1 MKTDFLY
8 TDGLSVGYG
17 AKVIIDNIN
26 ININKGQI
34 MTLIGPNGAGKSTI
48 LKNFTRQL
56 SPIKGTV
63 FIDDNDMKS
72 MTGPELA
79 RKISMVMTSRIEP
92 ELMTCYDVV
101 STGRYPYTGRLGM
114 LTKSDREK
122 VCEALKLV
130 QAFELS
136 DEKFS
141 DISDGQRQRIMLARA
156 VCQEPELMILD
167 EPTSY
172 LDVKHK
178 LEFLDILRHLV
189 HDKNM
194 AVIMSLH
201 ELDLAQKISDIV
213 VCVRN
218 NKIDKIGEP
227 QEIFT
232 TQYIRSLYNITKGSY
247 NAELGCM
254 ELEPFEKP
262 SKSINNNENKPR
274 VMIAGTGSGSGK
286 TTITCAILQRLVND
300 GYDVSSFKC
309 GPDYIDTM
317 FHSKIIGTRARNLDS
332 YFCDDD
338 TLNTVLYKNAGE
350 LSIIEGVMG
359 FYDGA
364 GVSGSSWQVA
374 DRTGTPV
381 IIVIDCKGMA
391 QSVGAVMRGFLVF
404 KNPSHIAGFI
414 FNRLAESM
422 VPEIKELCK
431 ELNTK
436 YLGRFPYVKNAVIES
451 RHLGLVTAGEIED
464 IRAKL
469 SILADEAKNNL
480 ELDEIIAIAKGAATP
495 EFNEIKIQPVVNNN
509 GSTADNIRIAVAR
522 DESFCFCYEDNLMLL
537 KELGG
542 ELVEFS
548 PLNDEEL
555 PKNISGLILYGGY
568 PELYAKRLSENT
580 KMRNSIL
587 NALNNGLPTIAEC
600 GGFLYLQKTLQDNDG
615 NVYDM
620 VGFLNSNG
628 YKTQKLQRFGYVELE
643 SQNDNLLC
651 KKGDIL
657 KAHEF
662 HYWDSSDCGESFVAK
677 KAGKNIEYPC
687 IVANERLYA
696 GFPHL
701 YLYGNRRA
709 AENFI
714 RKCGEYE
721 KNQG

>member
-1 MKTDFLY
+1 METNFLY
-8 TDGLSVGYG
+8 TDRLSVGYG
-17 AKVIIDNIN
+17 AKIIIDDIN

-34 MTLIGPNGAGKSTI
+34 MTLIGPNGAGKSTV

-63 FIDDNDMKS
+63 YIDNNDMKN
-72 MTGPELA
+72 MTGQELA
-79 RKISMVMTSRIEP
+79 RQISMVMTNRIEP

-101 STGRYPYTGRLGM
+101 STGRYPYTGRLGI
-114 LTKSDREK
+114 LTQRDSEK
-122 VCEALKLV
+122 VCEALGLV
-130 QAFELS
+130 QALELS
-136 DEKFS
+136 NEKFS

-178 LEFLDILRHLV
+178 LEFLDILRRLV

-213 VCVRN
+213 VCIRD
-218 NKIDKIGEP
+218 NKIDRIGKP

-232 TQYIRSLYNITKGSY
+232 TKYIRELYNITKGSY

-254 ELEPFEKP
+254 ELEPFEKTE
-262 SKSINNNENKPR
+262 NNNGTKPR

-286 TTITCAILQRLVND
+286 TTITCAILQRLIND

-332 YFCDDD
+332 FFCDDD

-350 LSIIEGVMG
+350 ISIIEGVMG

-374 DRTGTPV
+374 DKTATPV

-391 QSVGAVMRGFLVF
+391 QSVGAVMRGFLSF
-404 KNPSHIAGFI
+404 KSPSHIAGFI

-422 VPEIKELCK
+422 VPEIKALC
-431 ELNTK
+431 EGLNTK
-436 YLGRFPYVKNAVIES
+436 YLGRFPYVKSASIES

-464 IRAKL
+464 LKIRL
-469 SILADEAKNNL
+469 SVLADEAKKYL
-480 ELDEIIAIAKGAATP
+480 DIDEIISIANSAAIP
-495 EFNEIKIQPVVNNN
+495 EFNEIKIQPLIDN
-509 GSTADNIRIAVAR
+509 GNVRIAVAR
-522 DESFCFCYEDNLMLL
+522 DEAFCFCYEDNLTLL
-537 KELGG
+537 KELGC
-542 ELVEFS
+542 EIVEFS

-555 PKNISGLILYGGY
+555 PKDISGLILYGGY

-587 NALNNGLPTIAEC
+587 NVLNRGLPTIAEC
-600 GGFLYLQKTLQDNDG
+600 GGFLYLQRTLQDNEG
-615 NVYDM
+615 NSYDM

-628 YKTQKLQRFGYVELE
+628 YKTERLQRFGYIELE
-643 SQNDNLLC
+643 SQNNNLLC

-662 HYWDSSDCGESFVAK
+662 HYWDSSDCGDSFIAK
-677 KAGKNIEYPC
+677 KADKHIEYPC
-687 IVANERLYA
+687 IVANEKLYA

-709 AENFI
+709 AENFVKECL
-714 RKCGEYE
+714 RYGKY
-721 KNQG
+721 QG